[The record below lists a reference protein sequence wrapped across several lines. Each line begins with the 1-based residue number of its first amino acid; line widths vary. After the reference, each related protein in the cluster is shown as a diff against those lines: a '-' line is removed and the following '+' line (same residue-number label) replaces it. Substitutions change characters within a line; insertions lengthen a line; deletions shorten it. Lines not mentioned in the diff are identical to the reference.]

1 MSTEEFSREIA
12 VIEGTIAEETQEVAE
27 SHEKHIVETEI
38 VEEVFQDGELV
49 EIVVIEEFAKR
60 GEKPPRAKTYV
71 VRIDKKIYHIH
82 KPDPTGEELLA
93 AAGKTSA
100 GYKLYQVFRGKQPE
114 PVAPGQ
120 HVDLRAHGV
129 ERFTTVPK
137 DPGEG
142 SVAEAARRDFALG
155 EADADSLDAM
165 KLHWSTI
172 TEPGGT
178 LFLVIE
184 GWKIPPGYNVTEAT
198 LALVIPRG
206 YPDTQ
211 VDMAYFSPALARQ
224 DGKGINNLTSVTW
237 AIGEFQQW
245 SRHRTQQNPW
255 RPGVDDLSTHLSL
268 VDDWLRREFDIR

>member
-1 MSTEEFSREIA
+1 MSSEEFNREVA
-12 VIEGTIAEETQEVAE
+12 AIEGVIAGEAQEVSELRKMHGVKA
-27 SHEKHIVETEI
+27 EI
-38 VEEVFQDGELV
+38 VEEVFLDDELV
-49 EIVVIEEFAKR
+49 EVVVIEEFAKR

-71 VRIDKKIYHIH
+71 VRIDKKTYHIH
-82 KPDPTGEELLA
+82 KPDPTGEELLE

-100 GYKLYQVFRGKQPE
+100 GYKLYQVFRGRQPE
-114 PVAPGQ
+114 PVTPGQ

-142 SVAEAARRDFALG
+142 SVVETARRDFALG

-165 KLHWSTI
+165 KLRWSTVAD
-172 TEPGGT
+172 PGGT
-178 LFLVIE
+178 LFLIIE

-198 LALVIPRG
+198 LVLVLPRG

-224 DGKGINNLTSVTW
+224 DGKHINNLTSVTW
-237 AIGEFQQW
+237 SSGTFQQW
-245 SRHRTQQNPW
+245 SRHRTPQNPW

>member
-1 MSTEEFSREIA
+1 MSTEEFNREVA
-12 VIEGTIAEETQEVAE
+12 AIEGTIAGETQEVAE

-38 VEEVFQDGELV
+38 LEEVFQDGELV
-49 EIVVIEEFAKR
+49 EVVVIEEFAKR

-71 VRIDKKIYHIH
+71 VRIDKKTYHIH

-224 DGKGINNLTSVTW
+224 DGKRINNLTSVTW